1 MSPLIQSNRR
11 WLWKEPQK
19 GVLLRAPKAEFRRH
33 SFVTIGF
40 MMELKH
46 DGSSSRRKS
55 VMGQNCD
62 IWPVSCSAPEKL
74 WLREA
79 SDGFKTCCS
88 KSSSRMPGF
97 EGVTLSKWCQK
108 KQKHSLIHSAFKNLR
123 SWDPIPSLYGKQKG
137 RKVEA
142 VTCFIFLGS
151 KMTADSDCGQEIKRC
166 FLLRIKAMRKPRQ
179 WIKNQWHQFTIKG
192 SYSERYDFSHS
203 HVRMW
208 ELYHKEGWTPK
219 NWCFWTVVLDKTL
232 ESPLDCKEIKPV
244 NPKGNQHWIFI
255 GRTDAEAEAL
265 ILWLPDGQ
273 WADSLEK
280 TLMLGKIEGKR
291 RRRWQRM
298 RWLDSITDSIEMN
311 LSKLQETLEDRGDG
325 RAAAHGVTKSWT
337 RLSD

>member
-40 MMELKH
+40 MMELKR

-55 VMGQNCD
+55 VMGQNCN

-255 GRTDAEAEAL
+255 GRTDAEAEAP
-265 ILWLPDGQ
+265 ILWPPDAESQLIGKDPDAGKDWGQ
-273 WADSLEK
+273 EEK
-280 TLMLGKIEGKR
+280 
-291 RRRWQRM
+291 
-298 RWLDSITDSIEMN
+298 S
-311 LSKLQETLEDRGDG
+311 SKE
-325 RAAAHGVTKSWT
+325 
-337 RLSD
+337 